1 MNKKTKRTK
10 QRSNKTRNK
19 KYIGG
24 EGDSITHTTEGVNP
38 NKGES
43 ITNNQ
48 TTPSTMKGFEK
59 SKGVLDIV
67 GDRFKDWGHT
77 SAEYLKNVAL
87 KSAGLK
93 EIETPT
99 DTKVEETT
107 SDIANKASELANTAT
122 ELASKVSASII
133 GSVNTALNNPD
144 VKGSVAETAKETA
157 KIATEVLET
166 FNNELST
173 PKMKEEVK
181 EALDNAGEYA
191 VIAGEALKEPLE
203 VAGER
208 INEAV
213 VLGASGLASGAVKV
227 GTDAAA
233 AIPGLGAVVEVGK
246 IINDSSAA
254 IGDVVEAGTDIAST
268 VSELVV
274 NTNDNITEGIEK
286 LNAIKKEGN
295 NIAERTGASVE
306 SFNDSSKNRN
316 LSSVVPS
323 ILKTENKIGGRKTRR
338 KLLKRKGKSKRVRFA
353 I

>member
-1 MNKKTKRTK
+1 MNKKTKRTNK
-10 QRSNKTRNK
+10 RSNKTRNK

-24 EGDSITHTTEGVNP
+24 MEPATNNKLTPPTTKGFNPSEGV
-38 NKGES
+38 
-43 ITNNQ
+43 
-48 TTPSTMKGFEK
+48 F
-59 SKGVLDIV
+59 DIV
-67 GDRFKDWGHT
+67 GERLKQWGST

-93 EIETPT
+93 EINDVPDTKTEETPPG
-99 DTKVEETT
+99 
-107 SDIANKASELANTAT
+107 IINKAPEIASNISAT
-122 ELASKVSASII
+122 VI
-133 GSVNTALNNPD
+133 GSMNTALNNPE
-144 VKGSVAETAKETA
+144 VKNSVTETAKETA
-157 KIATEVLET
+157 EIATKFLET

-191 VIAGEALKEPLE
+191 VIAGEALKKPLE

-213 VLGASGLASGAVKV
+213 VLGASGVASGAVKV
-227 GTDAAA
+227 ATDAAA
-233 AIPGLGAVVEVGK
+233 AIPGVGAVVEVGK

-274 NTNDNITEGIEK
+274 NTNDNITEGIEN